1 MSICISVFHSVV
13 KFRISCLNSRNPCT
27 KRELCKISPIN
38 RQTAMTS
45 FFFKKKKTE
54 KPQYEQKELYLVFR
68 MGGLMH

>member
-45 FFFKKKKTE
+45 FFFKKKR
-54 KPQYEQKELYLVFR
+54 QKSLSMNKGNCILFSEWEA
-68 MGGLMH
+68 